1 MSAIERKVAR
11 EAARWFLRLQA
22 ADAGEQERNAC
33 ADWRAAHAE
42 HERAWQLAARFS
54 AQVQA
59 IPPAIGRA
67 ALQHPA
73 ALNRRGALK
82 ALTSLVVLG
91 SLGVTLSR
99 TGTLDTLVADA
110 STAVGEQ
117 RRITLADGSELQLD
131 TDTAVD
137 IRYSAGERTLVLR
150 RGEVFIRTAADP
162 RPFLLQTARGA
173 FQPLGTRFAVRQ
185 QDDHD
190 LLRVLEGAVMATPRD
205 AAQTGLRIAA
215 GEQAALTARQVSKLP
230 QAVSRLDWIDGVL
243 RVERMRLADF
253 IAELG
258 RYRHG
263 WLRCAPAVADLRVS
277 GAYQLADTDA
287 ALTALTLAFPL
298 RVRYLTRYWVSLEA
312 A

>member
-1 MSAIERKVAR
+1 MSAIEREVAHQ
-11 EAARWFLRLQA
+11 AARWFLRLQA
-22 ADAGEQERNAC
+22 ADASEQERQAC
-33 ADWRAAHAE
+33 ADWRAADTE
-42 HERAWQLAARFS
+42 HERAWQLATRFS

-67 ALQHPA
+67 TLQRPST
-73 ALNRRGALK
+73 LNRRGALK

-91 SLGVTLSR
+91 SLGLTLSR
-99 TGTLDTLVADA
+99 TGTLDTLVADE

-117 RRITLADGSELQLD
+117 RRITLADGSELHLD

-137 IRYSAGERTLVLR
+137 IRYSAGARTLVLR
-150 RGEVFIRTAADP
+150 RGEVFVRTAADP

-185 QDDHD
+185 QDEHD

-205 AAQTGLRIAA
+205 ATQAELRVGA
-215 GEQAALTARQVSKLP
+215 GEQALLTARQVSLLP
-230 QAVSRLDWIDGVL
+230 QAVSRIDWIDGVL

-263 WLRCAPAVADLRVS
+263 WIRCAPEVAELRVS

-287 ALTALTLAFPL
+287 ALRALTLAFPV
-298 RVRYLTRYWVSLEA
+298 RVRQLTRYWVSLDA